1 MPRASV
7 ARYVLGRLVW
17 QVVQNDKQLV
27 ITTNG
32 KPTVRTF
39 QTAEQAG
46 AQLDKL
52 VAGKLADGYEAAQMD
67 PREPALEA
75 AIVADPDNDAAYA
88 VYGDWLEHQG
98 DPRGALIAL
107 QLAAKAGDA
116 KLDAAAKKHL
126 AEHADYFIGSLAALG
141 DGAIS
146 WSRGFVDKLYLHE
159 ASTAMAHTLAGALAH
174 PSLRFVAHIAV
185 TGEAGG
191 DEAASVLAAHVPPTL
206 RGLRLRFRRTHDLA
220 ALWPVMPNLRR
231 LTLFGEKLA
240 LGDLDLPVLERLDI
254 SDQELSYASMHAIAH
269 APWPVLERLRID
281 FGNGYRTGDASID
294 DVFALLARS
303 DLPALRRLALM
314 HTRYIREVVI
324 ELGTSPLAL
333 QLEHLD
339 LSFNHMTD
347 AHALDL
353 VRHKD
358 RFPKLQLL
366 DVSSNGLSTIGL
378 EALAALA
385 PTIRTLHQR
394 G

>member
-1 MPRASV
+1 M
-7 ARYVLGRLVW
+7 ARYVSGRLVW
-17 QVVQNDKQLV
+17 QVVQNDRQLV

-39 QTAEQAG
+39 KTAEQAT

-52 VAGKLADGYEAAQMD
+52 VAEKLAGGYEAAQLD

-75 AIVADPDNDAAYA
+75 AIVADPDHDAAYA

-107 QLAAKAGDA
+107 QLAARGGDP
-116 KLDAAAKKHL
+116 KLDAAAKRHL

-141 DGAIS
+141 DAAIR
-146 WSRGFVDKLYLHE
+146 WSRGFVDKLYVHE
-159 ASTAMAHTLAGALAH
+159 ASGPIAPALASALAH
-174 PSLRFVAHIAV
+174 PSLRFVAHVAV
-185 TGEAGG
+185 TGDDGG
-191 DEAASVLAAHVPPTL
+191 DEAVTVLAKRAPATL

-220 ALWPVMPNLRR
+220 ALWPAIPNLRR

-254 SDQELSYASMHAIAH
+254 SDDELSYASMHAIAH
-269 APWPVLERLRID
+269 APWPALERLRID

-294 DVFALLARS
+294 DVFALLART

-314 HTRYIREVVI
+314 HTRYIRELVLEI
-324 ELGTSPLAL
+324 CASPLAP

-347 AHALDL
+347 AHALEL
-353 VRHKD
+353 ARHKD
-358 RFPKLQLL
+358 RLPKLQLL
-366 DVSSNGLSTIGL
+366 DVSSNGLSSIGID
-378 EALAALA
+378 ALATLA